1 MSCNSRCAVFSG
13 LSRRA
18 LLGALSAAAC
28 AAPAAVWATAAAS
41 TAPPAEVS
49 AALPGALLRGQG
61 RLRYF
66 GLHIY
71 DAALWSLAP
80 VLPGNVLDAALAL
93 ELRYARKLAGS
104 AIAQRSIDEMKRVG
118 DFTEADGQRWLDA
131 MQQAFPDV
139 KAGDR
144 ITGVHRPGV
153 GAAFFVNGKATA
165 EVRDA
170 LFAQLF
176 FGVWL
181 SPRTSQPALRAALLG
196 TTP

>member
-1 MSCNSRCAVFSG
+1 MSCNSRCAVRSD

-18 LLGALSAAAC
+18 LLTAVL
-28 AAPAAVWATAAAS
+28 AAPAAAWATAT

-49 AALPGALLRGQG
+49 AALPGALLQGQG

-80 VLPGNVLDAALAL
+80 LPPGNPLGTALAL

-104 AIAQRSIDEMKRVG
+104 LIADRSLDEMKRVG
-118 DFTEADGQRWLDA
+118 EFTEADGQRWLDA
-131 MQQAFPDV
+131 MKQAFPDV
-139 KAGDR
+139 KPGDR

-153 GAAFFVNGKATA
+153 GAAFFVNGKPTA

-170 LFAQLF
+170 QFAQLF

-196 TTP
+196 TAP

>member
-1 MSCNSRCAVFSG
+1 M
-13 LSRRA
+13 
-18 LLGALSAAAC
+18 AAAC
-28 AAPAAVWATAAAS
+28 AAPAAAWATAAAS

-49 AALPGALLRGQG
+49 AALPGALLQGQG

-71 DAALWSLAP
+71 DAALWSPSP
-80 VLPGNVLDAALAL
+80 VPPGNPLGAMLAL
-93 ELRYARKLAGS
+93 ELRYARKLSGS
-104 AIAQRSIDEMKRVG
+104 AIADRSIDEMKRVG
-118 DFTEADGQRWLDA
+118 DFTEADSQRWLEA
-131 MQQAFPDV
+131 MKQAFPDV
-139 KAGDR
+139 SAGDR

-153 GAAFFVNGKATA
+153 GAAFFVNGKPSA
-165 EVRDA
+165 EVNDA
-170 LFAQLF
+170 QFARLF

>member
-1 MSCNSRCAVFSG
+1 MSCNSRCAVSSG

-18 LLGALSAAAC
+18 LLAAAL
-28 AAPAAVWATAAAS
+28 AGPAAAWATAVP
-41 TAPPAEVS
+41 TPPAEVS
-49 AALPGALLRGQG
+49 AALPGALLQGQG

-80 VLPGNVLDAALAL
+80 LPPGKPLGAALAL

-104 AIAQRSIDEMKRVG
+104 VIAERSIEEMKRVG
-118 DFTEADGQRWLDA
+118 DFTEADGQRWLEA
-131 MQQAFPDV
+131 MKQAFPDV
-139 KAGDR
+139 IAGDR
-144 ITGVHRPGV
+144 ITGVLQPGL
-153 GAAFFVNGKATA
+153 GAAFFVNGKPTA

-170 LFAQLF
+170 QFAQLF
-176 FGVWL
+176 FGIWL

>member
-1 MSCNSRCAVFSG
+1 MSCNSRCAVRSD

-18 LLGALSAAAC
+18 LLTAVL
-28 AAPAAVWATAAAS
+28 AAPAAAWATTT

-49 AALPGALLRGQG
+49 AALPGALLQGQG

-80 VLPGNVLDAALAL
+80 LPPGDPLGTALAL

-104 AIAQRSIDEMKRVG
+104 SIADRSLDEMKRVG
-118 DFTEADGQRWLDA
+118 DFTEADGQRWLDT
-131 MQQAFPDV
+131 MKQAFPDV
-139 KAGDR
+139 KPGDR

-153 GAAFFVNGKATA
+153 GAAFFVNGKPTA

-170 LFAQLF
+170 QFARLF

>member
-1 MSCNSRCAVFSG
+1 MSCNSPCAASSG

-18 LLGALSAAAC
+18 LLAAAL
-28 AAPAAVWATAAAS
+28 AAPAAAWTATVS
-41 TAPPAEVS
+41 APPAEVS
-49 AALPGALLRGQG
+49 AALPGALLQGQG

-71 DAALWSLAP
+71 DAALWSPTPVPPGDPLGAP
-80 VLPGNVLDAALAL
+80 LAL
-93 ELRYARKLAGS
+93 EMRYARKLAGS
-104 AIAQRSIDEMKRVG
+104 AIADRSLDEMKRVG
-118 DFTEADGQRWLDA
+118 DFSPADGQRWLGA
-131 MQQAFPDV
+131 MKQAFPDV
-139 KAGDR
+139 TAGDR

-153 GAAFFVNGKATA
+153 GAAFFVNGQPTA
-165 EVRDA
+165 DVRDA
-170 LFAQLF
+170 HFAQLF

>member
-1 MSCNSRCAVFSG
+1 MSCNSRCVASSG

-18 LLGALSAAAC
+18 LLAAAW
-28 AAPAAVWATAAAS
+28 AAPAAAWAS
-41 TAPPAEVS
+41 TPPAEVS
-49 AALPGALLRGQG
+49 AALPGAVLQGQG

-66 GLHIY
+66 GLHVY
-71 DAALWSLAP
+71 DAVLWSLAP
-80 VLPGNVLDAALAL
+80 VPPGDPLGAALAL
-93 ELRYARKLAGS
+93 EMRYARKLAGS
-104 AIAQRSIDEMKRVG
+104 SIADRSLDEMKRVG
-118 DFTEADGQRWLDA
+118 DFSAADGQRWLEA
-131 MQQAFPDV
+131 MKRAFPDV
-139 KAGDR
+139 IAGDR

-153 GAAFFVNGKATA
+153 GAAFFVNGKPTA

-170 LFAQLF
+170 QFAQLF

>member
-1 MSCNSRCAVFSG
+1 MLVAAVVAG
-13 LSRRA
+13 P
-18 LLGALSAAAC
+18 AAA
-28 AAPAAVWATAAAS
+28 WAT
-41 TAPPAEVS
+41 TATTPPAEVS
-49 AALPGALLRGQG
+49 AALPGASLQGQG

-80 VLPGNVLDAALAL
+80 VPPGNPLGAALAL
-93 ELRYARKLAGS
+93 EMRYARTLSGS
-104 AIAQRSIDEMKRVG
+104 SIADRSLDEMKRVG
-118 DFTEADGQRWLDA
+118 DFSQADGQRWLDA
-131 MQQAFPDV
+131 MKQAFPDV

-144 ITGVHRPGV
+144 ITGVHRPGI
-153 GAAFFVNGKATA
+153 GAAFFVNGRASG

-170 LFAQLF
+170 QFAQLF

>member
-1 MSCNSRCAVFSG
+1 MSCNSRYAASEG

-18 LLGALSAAAC
+18 VLAAAV
-28 AAPAAVWATAAAS
+28 AAGPAVTWATTPAP
-41 TAPPAEVS
+41 PPAEVS
-49 AALPGALLRGQG
+49 TALPGASLQGQG

-80 VLPGNVLDAALAL
+80 VPPANPLGTTLAL
-93 ELRYARKLAGS
+93 EMRYARTLSGS
-104 AIAQRSIDEMKRVG
+104 AIADRSLDEMKRVG
-118 DFTEADGQRWLDA
+118 DFSQADGQRWLDA
-131 MQQAFPDV
+131 MKQAFPDV

-153 GAAFFVNGKATA
+153 GAAFFVNGRASG

-170 LFAQLF
+170 QFAQLF

-196 TTP
+196 TAP

>member
-1 MSCNSRCAVFSG
+1 MSCNSRCAVSEG
-13 LSRRA
+13 LTRRSV
-18 LLGALSAAAC
+18 LAAAV
-28 AAPAAVWATAAAS
+28 ATGPALAWSTTAA
-41 TAPPAEVS
+41 TPPTEIS
-49 AALPGALLRGQG
+49 AALPGASLQGSG

-80 VLPGNVLDAALAL
+80 VMADKPLDAVLAL
-93 ELRYARKLAGS
+93 EMRYARTLSGGS
-104 AIAQRSIDEMKRVG
+104 IADRSLDEMKRVG
-118 DFTEADGQRWLDA
+118 EFSQADGQRWLNA
-131 MQQAFPDV
+131 MKQAFPDV

-153 GAAFFVNGKATA
+153 GATFFVNGKATA

-170 LFAQLF
+170 QFAQLF

>member
-1 MSCNSRCAVFSG
+1 MRSD

-18 LLGALSAAAC
+18 LLTAVL
-28 AAPAAVWATAAAS
+28 AAPAAAWATA
-41 TAPPAEVS
+41 TTPPPAEVS
-49 AALPGALLRGQG
+49 AALPGALLQGQG

-80 VLPGNVLDAALAL
+80 LPPGDPLGTALAL
-93 ELRYARKLAGS
+93 KLRYARKLAGS
-104 AIAQRSIDEMKRVG
+104 AIADRSLDEMKRVG
-118 DFTEADGQRWLDA
+118 DFSPTDGQRWLEA
-131 MQQAFPDV
+131 MKQAFPDV
-139 KAGDR
+139 MAGDR
-144 ITGVHRPGV
+144 ITGVHRPGI
-153 GAAFFVNGKATA
+153 GAAFFVNGKPTA

-170 LFAQLF
+170 QFARLF

>member
-1 MSCNSRCAVFSG
+1 MSCNSHCAASEG

-18 LLGALSAAAC
+18 VLAAAML
-28 AAPAAVWATAAAS
+28 AGPVSTWAT
-41 TAPPAEVS
+41 TAPTPPAEIS
-49 AALPGALLRGQG
+49 AALPGASLQGQG

-71 DAALWSLAP
+71 DAALWSLARVP
-80 VLPGNVLDAALAL
+80 PDNPLGAALAL
-93 ELRYARKLAGS
+93 EMRYARTLHGS
-104 AIAQRSIDEMKRVG
+104 AIADRSLDEMKRVG
-118 DFTEADGQRWLDA
+118 DFSQADGQRWLDA
-131 MQQAFPDV
+131 MKQAFPDV

-153 GAAFFVNGKATA
+153 GASFFVNGRASG

-170 LFAQLF
+170 QFAQLF

-196 TTP
+196 TAP

>member
-1 MSCNSRCAVFSG
+1 MSCNSRCAVSEG
-13 LSRRA
+13 LSRRSV
-18 LLGALSAAAC
+18 LAAAV
-28 AAPAAVWATAAAS
+28 AMGPALAWSTTAA
-41 TAPPAEVS
+41 TPPTEIS
-49 AALPGALLRGQG
+49 AALPGASLQGRG

-80 VLPGNVLDAALAL
+80 VMADRPLDAVLAL
-93 ELRYARKLAGS
+93 EMRYARTLSGGS
-104 AIAQRSIDEMKRVG
+104 IADRSLDEMKRVG
-118 DFTEADGQRWLDA
+118 DFSQADGQRWLDA
-131 MQQAFPDV
+131 MKRAFPDV

-153 GAAFFVNGKATA
+153 GATFFVNGKATA

-170 LFAQLF
+170 QFAQLF

>member
-1 MSCNSRCAVFSG
+1 MSCNSRCAVRSG

-18 LLGALSAAAC
+18 VLAAALSA
-28 AAPAAVWATAAAS
+28 PAATWATTA

-49 AALPGALLRGQG
+49 AALPGAVLQGQG

-80 VLPGNVLDAALAL
+80 VPPGDPLGAALAL
-93 ELRYARKLAGS
+93 EMRYARKLAGS
-104 AIAQRSIDEMKRVG
+104 AIADRSLDEMKRVG
-118 DFTEADGQRWLDA
+118 DFSPADGQRWLDA
-131 MQQAFPDV
+131 MKQAFPDV
-139 KAGDR
+139 IAGDR
-144 ITGVHRPGV
+144 ITGVLRPGV
-153 GAAFFVNGKATA
+153 GAVFFVNGKPSA

-170 LFAQLF
+170 QFAQLF

>member
-1 MSCNSRCAVFSG
+1 MSCNSRCAVRSD

-18 LLGALSAAAC
+18 LLTAVL
-28 AAPAAVWATAAAS
+28 AAPAAAWATTT

-49 AALPGALLRGQG
+49 AALPGALLQGQG

-80 VLPGNVLDAALAL
+80 LPPGDPLGTALAL

-104 AIAQRSIDEMKRVG
+104 SIADRSLDEMKRVG

-131 MQQAFPDV
+131 MKQAFPDV
-139 KAGDR
+139 KPGDR

-153 GAAFFVNGKATA
+153 GAAFFVNGKPTA

-170 LFAQLF
+170 QFARLF

>member
-13 LSRRA
+13 PSRRA
-18 LLGALSAAAC
+18 FLIAIL
-28 AAPAAVWATAAAS
+28 AAPAAAWAAPAN
-41 TAPPAEVS
+41 APPAEVS
-49 AALPGALLRGQG
+49 SALPGALLQGQG

-71 DAALWSLAP
+71 DAALWSLTP
-80 VLPGNVLDAALAL
+80 VPPGDPLGAALAL
-93 ELRYARKLAGS
+93 EMRYARKLAGS
-104 AIAQRSIDEMKRVG
+104 SIADRSLDEMKRVG
-118 DFTEADGQRWLDA
+118 EFSAADGQRWLEA
-131 MQQAFPDV
+131 MKQAFPDV
-139 KAGDR
+139 TAGDR

-153 GAAFFVNGKATA
+153 GATFFVNGKPTA

-170 LFAQLF
+170 QFAQLF

>member
-1 MSCNSRCAVFSG
+1 MSCNSRCAAVPDG

-18 LLGALSAAAC
+18 VLAALSAA
-28 AAPAAVWATAAAS
+28 PAAAWATSAA
-41 TAPPAEVS
+41 TPPAEVNT
-49 AALPGALLRGQG
+49 ALPGAILQGHG

-71 DAALWSLAP
+71 DAALWSPTP
-80 VLPGNVLDAALAL
+80 VRSDPLGTALAL
-93 ELRYARKLAGS
+93 EMRYARKLAGGQ
-104 AIAQRSIDEMKRVG
+104 IAERSLDEMRRVG
-118 DFTEADGQRWLDA
+118 DFGAAEGQRWLEA
-131 MQQAFPDV
+131 MKQAFPDV
-139 KAGDR
+139 SAGDR

-170 LFAQLF
+170 QFAQLF

-181 SPRTSQPALRAALLG
+181 SPRTSQPALRASLLG
-196 TTP
+196 TPP